1 MDKKQFAESMQKLA
15 DKSEDDPEAI
25 HIEMDNLMCKALQEL
40 GYDEGIHIFERAI
53 KYYA

>member
-1 MDKKQFAESMQKLA
+1 MDKKQFAEFMQKLA

-25 HIEMDNLMCKALQEL
+25 RIEIDDLMCEALKEL
-40 GYDEGIHIFERAI
+40 GYEEGIRIFERAI